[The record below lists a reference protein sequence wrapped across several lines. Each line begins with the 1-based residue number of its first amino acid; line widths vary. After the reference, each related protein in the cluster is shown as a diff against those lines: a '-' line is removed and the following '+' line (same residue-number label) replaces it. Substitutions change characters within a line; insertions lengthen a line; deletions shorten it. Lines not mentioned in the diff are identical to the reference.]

1 MTTEGD
7 SPVGE
12 NEFTLFEISPE
23 YRWKRETGGNP
34 AELSAKAKYYPVT
47 DSEPVPWGKGEK

>member
-1 MTTEGD
+1 MERATIAGD

-12 NEFTLFEISPE
+12 NGFTLFEISPE
-23 YRWKRETGGNP
+23 YRWKRKPGGNL

-47 DSEPVPWGKGEK
+47 DSEPVP